1 MTSLPPHDIVRMTLR
16 AAVILRQMSHVLAA
30 VAKSSTMRGRRSGMS
45 SVEVVLRLYGQ
56 LDQDNT
62 CERNRAL
69 IVSPSLLAMERED

>member
-1 MTSLPPHDIVRMTLR
+1 MN
-16 AAVILRQMSHVLAA
+16 
-30 VAKSSTMRGRRSGMS
+30 

-69 IVSPSLLAMERED
+69 IAPLPSLALEREN

>member
-1 MTSLPPHDIVRMTLR
+1 
-16 AAVILRQMSHVLAA
+16 
-30 VAKSSTMRGRRSGMS
+30 MS

-69 IVSPSLLAMERED
+69 IVPPSQLTLERED

>member
-1 MTSLPPHDIVRMTLR
+1 MR
-16 AAVILRQMSHVLAA
+16 
-30 VAKSSTMRGRRSGMS
+30 STMRGRRFGMI

>member
-1 MTSLPPHDIVRMTLR
+1 
-16 AAVILRQMSHVLAA
+16 
-30 VAKSSTMRGRRSGMS
+30 MS

-69 IVSPSLLAMERED
+69 IVPSSIARHGAGGLTMADHTTQPPQWPPSLSTLSPPPMARLLKSLPR

>member
-1 MTSLPPHDIVRMTLR
+1 
-16 AAVILRQMSHVLAA
+16 
-30 VAKSSTMRGRRSGMS
+30 MS

-69 IVSPSLLAMERED
+69 IVPPSLLYGAEGLTMADHTTQRLQWPPSLSTLSPPPMARPLK